1 MIEYVT
7 VLLTSEEPCF
17 LVLLW
22 LYIETDEV
30 KYQYMSDEFYLCI

>member
-30 KYQYMSDEFYLCI
+30 KYQDMSDEFYLCI